1 MAKKKSKKHKKCK
14 DCGCGGHTSTTG
26 SDAKTGY
33 EDPLKGYP
41 YNESVKIK
49 GFVDWVDNNY
59 NK

>member
-14 DCGCGGHTSTTG
+14 NCGCGGTTSTTG
-26 SDAKTGY
+26 IDKNTGY

-41 YNESVKIK
+41 YNESVKTK
-49 GFVDWVDNNY
+49 GFTEWISNNY